1 MTLAEFYP
9 LLIQDPYPHRI
20 KQPIWT
26 LWKSAELATFDGQIP
41 KPFLFI
47 TIFVV
52 VIIITTIIITTI
64 IIIIITIIINIFT
77 NVITIPS
84 DPKDCC

>member
-26 LWKSAELATFDGQIP
+26 LWKSAELATSDGQIP

-52 VIIITTIIITTI
+52 VIIIANIINIFVI
-64 IIIIITIIINIFT
+64 IAIITIIINIR
-77 NVITIPS
+77 
-84 DPKDCC
+84 PKRLRLR

>member
-1 MTLAEFYP
+1 MTLAKFYP
-9 LLIQDPYPHRI
+9 LLIQDPYPHPI

-26 LWKSAELATFDGQIP
+26 LWKSAELATSDGQIP

-52 VIIITTIIITTI
+52 VIIITTFIIVIVIIITT
-64 IIIIITIIINIFT
+64 IINIFT

-84 DPKDCC
+84 DQKDCG